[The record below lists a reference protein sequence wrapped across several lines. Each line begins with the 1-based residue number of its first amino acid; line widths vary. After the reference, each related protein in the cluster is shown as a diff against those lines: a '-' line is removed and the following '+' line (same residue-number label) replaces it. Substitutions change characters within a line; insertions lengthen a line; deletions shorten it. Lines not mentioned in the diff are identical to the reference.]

1 MTATLTV
8 RDETTSSLDEDREF
22 LLDLPSGRVTVE
34 ELIRA
39 RVLREVENHNASSSD
54 HFRGLVQPSG
64 TERTLNGFKVRE
76 GRKIDPE
83 EQCGKAVEAFGRN
96 GFILLVDDRQ
106 AEELDEEIEVRP
118 KTTVT
123 FLKLVPL
130 VGG

>member
-8 RDETTSSLDEDREF
+8 KDETTSSLDEDHVF
-22 LLDLPSGRVTVE
+22 LLDLPSERVTVE
-34 ELIRA
+34 GLIRT
-39 RVLREVENHNASSSD
+39 RVRREVADYNASRSE

-64 TERTLNGFKVRE
+64 AERTLNGFKMRE

-106 AEELDEEIEVRP
+106 AEKLDEEIEVRP
-118 KTTVT
+118 EITVT